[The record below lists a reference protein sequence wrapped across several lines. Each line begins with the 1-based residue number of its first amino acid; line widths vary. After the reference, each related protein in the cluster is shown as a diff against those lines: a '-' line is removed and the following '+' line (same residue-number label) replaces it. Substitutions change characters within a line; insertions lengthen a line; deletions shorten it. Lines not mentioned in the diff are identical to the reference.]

1 MYRFFQIKNSLIH
14 SRQISMIRNFSFC
27 LFLFS
32 FISVYTL
39 AQDIKSDTLHP
50 RLAYHY
56 IGIQSNQLFR
66 QILNLSNTNSAI
78 DNPYLLVYAVNS
90 VKNGCGLN
98 ASVGLTSTE
107 LTTGDASAKRK
118 SNINDLYLRIGFEK
132 KSMIGKRWLVSW
144 GIDLLFEQQDDKTTN
159 TTTPGPGSS
168 TKITTDTSNKAQGL
182 GPRFTLNY
190 KISDK
195 IFIGTETSYYY
206 KSGKNTSTV
215 NFSST
220 FNGQTTNDKTD
231 SSEKSKS
238 FQLAVPVAL
247 FLIVKF

>member
-1 MYRFFQIKNSLIH
+1 
-14 SRQISMIRNFSFC
+14 MIRHFCFC
-27 LFLFS
+27 LLLFS
-32 FISVYTL
+32 FISVYCL
-39 AQDIKSDTLHP
+39 AQNNKSDSLPP
-50 RLAYHY
+50 RSAYHY

-66 QILNLSNTNSAI
+66 QILNLSNTNTAI

-90 VKNGCGLN
+90 TKNGCGLN

-107 LTTGDASAKRK
+107 VTTGDASAKKK
-118 SNINDLYLRIGFEK
+118 SDINDFYLRLGFEK
-132 KSMIGKRWLVSW
+132 KSMISKRWLVSW
-144 GIDLLFEQQDDKTTN
+144 GIDILFEQQDDKTIN
-159 TTTPGPGSS
+159 TTTPSPGSS
-168 TKITTDTSNKAQGL
+168 TKITTDTSNKAGGI

-215 NFSST
+215 NFAST
-220 FNGQTTNDKTD
+220 FNSQTTTSKTD
-231 SSEKSKS
+231 SSEKSRS

-247 FLIVKF
+247 FVIVKF